1 MRFGGRLIPLVFFV
15 SGVSGLIFELVWFER
30 CGLVFGNSVVAAS
43 LVLSSFMGGLA
54 VGNTLVGVFGP
65 RIRRHLR
72 SYAALEAIVALG
84 GIAATYGVSELTVA
98 MTTFT
103 RLFSDAPWIVNLAR
117 LGGAFV
123 VLAIPTSAMGGTL
136 PMLVAVAGG
145 DQPAFGPAL
154 GRLYGWNTLGAVTGV
169 VATEFIF
176 VRTVGVTGSAWI
188 ATLLSLGAALA
199 ALWLS
204 RFQPEVRADVA
215 TTKSVDRR
223 PGQWRLLACAFLTGA
238 VLLALEV
245 IWFRFL
251 SLFVVSSTMAV
262 SLVLAVVLTGIGL
275 GGLIASAFLRRRPEA
290 FQFLPAIALFTA
302 AVSAASYG
310 AFRFLASGPV
320 AAEWYRMLW
329 FACALTFPTAV
340 LSGVLFTFMGAA
352 LKRHIGGDTRTAAW
366 TVLANTTGGM
376 FGPPVA
382 AFMLLPGLGMERS
395 FFALAV
401 VYSGVGLLTIPETRP
416 ALRTTTGR
424 VSATA
429 GLAAL
434 LALATFPFGSMA
446 ANYLPRA
453 VRMYANDGSGVVA
466 TREGRSETVVLMQKT
481 WMEKPLFHR
490 LVTNSF
496 SMSGTQLAGKRYMR
510 YFAYWPMLLHHTPL
524 RHVLVICYGVGVT
537 AAAVTDIQ
545 SVESIDVVETSR
557 EIVAMS
563 DVIYPPDQRPL
574 HDRRV
579 RLHIEDGRNFLQT
592 TSDRYDLITGEPPP
606 PLTPG
611 TVNLYTREY
620 FQLAYSRLAN
630 GGMLTY
636 WLPVA
641 RRGEYDVKAIVRA
654 FCDVFAD
661 CSLWNGTPLD
671 WVLIGTRDATGP
683 ITEAQFAQSWS
694 DKILLNHLREVGF
707 ERPEQIGATFLGDAD
722 YLKALTNDTPPL
734 TDNYPQRL
742 RPLPSRLSLQH
753 PPGEDQ
759 PADVELVRRV
769 IDPARAR
776 EAFKQSAFVR
786 GLWPTSL
793 IDETLPFFNQ
803 QRTVN
808 RLLLD
813 GASPLRYIEELDALI
828 TGTSLQKPTL
838 WALGSDDVQ
847 LDIAGSGDDGSYMV
861 PYTRGARAL
870 AARDFPAAAEWF
882 AEAEQRGLRPATVR
896 PLLVYAL
903 CLAGQL
909 ETATKL
915 SQGELPADPDRRH
928 FWNWLGARFGVG
940 PGRAG
945 H

>member
-1 MRFGGRLIPLVFFV
+1 MRSGRRLIPLVFFV

-54 VGNTLVGVFGP
+54 VGNALVGWFGP
-65 RIRRHLR
+65 RIRRQLR
-72 SYAALEAIVALG
+72 GYAALEAIVALS
-84 GIAATYGVSELTVA
+84 GIAATYGVSELTTI

-103 RLFSDAPWIVNLAR
+103 RLFSDAPWIVNLTR
-117 LGGAFV
+117 LAGAFV

-145 DQPAFGPAL
+145 DQPGFGQAL

-169 VATEFIF
+169 VATEFIL
-176 VRTVGVTGSAWI
+176 VRAVGVTGSAWI

-204 RFQPEVRADVA
+204 RFMRDVPTGVA
-215 TTKSVDRR
+215 TTTTSR
-223 PGQWRLLACAFLTGA
+223 QAAEWRLLACAFLTGA

-275 GGLIASAFLRRRPEA
+275 GGLTASALLRRRRDA
-290 FQFLPAIALFTA
+290 FQFLPAAALFTA
-302 AVSAASYG
+302 AVSAASYA

-340 LSGVLFTFMGAA
+340 LSGVLFTFTGAA
-352 LKRHIGGDTRTAAW
+352 LKRHVGGDTRTAAW

-376 FGPPVA
+376 IGPPVA
-382 AFMLLPGLGMERS
+382 AFMLLPALGMERS

-401 VYSGVGLLTIPETRP
+401 VYAGVGLLTIPETIP
-416 ALRTTTGR
+416 AWRTTTGR
-424 VSATA
+424 VCAAA
-429 GLAAL
+429 GLVAL
-434 LALATFPFGSMA
+434 VALATFPFGSMA

-453 VRMYANDGSGVVA
+453 VRTYANDGSGVVA
-466 TREGRSETVVLMQKT
+466 IREGRSETVVLMQKA

-496 SMSGTQLAGKRYMR
+496 SMSGTQLTGKRYMR
-510 YFAYWPMLLHHTPL
+510 YFAYWPMLLHAAPL
-524 RHVLVICYGVGVT
+524 RHALVICYGVGVT

-545 SVESIDVVETSR
+545 SVETIDVVETSR

-563 DVIYPPDQRPL
+563 DVIYPPGQRPL

-592 TSDRYDLITGEPPP
+592 TGDRYDLITGEPPP

-620 FQLAYSRLAN
+620 FQLARNRLAN

-641 RRGEYDVKAIVRA
+641 RRGEYDVKAIIRA
-654 FCDVFAD
+654 FCDVFVD

-683 ITEAQFAQSWS
+683 IADTQFAQSWS
-694 DKILLNHLREVGF
+694 DTILQNRLREVGF

-722 YLKALTNDTPPL
+722 YLRALTKDTRPL

-742 RPLPSRLSLQH
+742 RPLPSRLSLQR
-753 PPGEDQ
+753 PPDEDQ
-759 PADVELVRRV
+759 AADVDFIRRV
-769 IDPARAR
+769 IDPVRAR
-776 EAFKQSAFVR
+776 EAFAQSAFVR
-786 GLWPTSL
+786 GLWPASL
-793 IDETLPFFNQ
+793 IDKTLPFFDQ
-803 QRTVN
+803 QRIVN

-813 GASPLRYIEELDALI
+813 GASPLRNIEELDALI

-847 LDIAGSGDDGSYMV
+847 QEIAGSGDDGSYMV

-870 AARDFPAAAEWF
+870 ATRDFPAAAEWF

-896 PLLVYAL
+896 PLVVYAL

-909 ETATKL
+909 EAAAQL

-928 FWNWLGARFGVG
+928 FWDWLGGRFGVG
-940 PGRAG
+940 PGRSER
-945 H
+945 